1 MRGNECK
8 HYSYNP
14 FQQRE
19 GEENFCKNIRSLTKF
34 LFMIRGILSNREGG
48 GGIFWEM
55 ILIEKTLNME
65 KEATSTE
72 YL

>member
-1 MRGNECK
+1 MRCNECK

-48 GGIFWEM
+48 GD
-55 ILIEKTLNME
+55 ILGDDPHREN
-65 KEATSTE
+65 SE
-72 YL
+72 YGEGGNQH